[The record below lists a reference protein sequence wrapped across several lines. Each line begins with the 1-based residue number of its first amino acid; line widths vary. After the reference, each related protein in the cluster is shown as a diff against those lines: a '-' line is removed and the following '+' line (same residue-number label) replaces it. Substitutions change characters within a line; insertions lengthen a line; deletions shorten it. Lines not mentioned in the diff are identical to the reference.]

1 MSYAY
6 VGGLGKEP
14 ITVHLYNIGSA
25 LGESFWNASLVYN

>member
-25 LGESFWNASLVYN
+25 LEYVTGL

>member
-25 LGESFWNASLVYN
+25 LGESIFGMLVYN